1 MKKIEILMLVIIFLW
16 AGLLFKDK
24 WIYPFINEILPH
36 YLKESHEHGNSA
48 KISKLNPVDVEDLIY
63 LPPVKD
69 FKKIFLRKIIKDR
82 YIEITIPE
90 NVLRLYILDH
100 KIGEFVL
107 KKIYPVSVGK
117 PSTPSEIGEGII
129 YTKGGIVFKYN
140 YGRNQGKVVEYTHMP
155 DGSKIRI
162 PYEKMRGLYM
172 IINNSDRYVIHST
185 TEYWK
190 IGKAVSMGC
199 IRMLIEDMLELYPYI
214 KPVMK
219 VRIVYKLFEL
229 DDDLLTVYADIY
241 KRSLNMYKD
250 LMNFFISH
258 NINPVIFDTR
268 KLKRLL
274 FQNLPVTVSL
284 NELLNEYF
292 ISRNLTW
299 DKIEIEDIIVFQKN
313 ISFIDFI
320 DNFKVYGR

>member
-1 MKKIEILMLVIIFLW
+1 MRKIEILMFIIIFLW

-36 YLKESHEHGNSA
+36 YLKENSENSI
-48 KISKLNPVDVEDLIY
+48 KISKSDFNPVDIEDLIY
-63 LPPVKD
+63 IPPVKD
-69 FKKIFLRKIIKDR
+69 FKKIFLRKIVKDR

-90 NVLRLYILDH
+90 NILRFYKFDY
-100 KIGEFVL
+100 KTEKFVL
-107 KKIYPVSVGK
+107 KKLYPVSVGK
-117 PSTPSEIGEGII
+117 PTTPSEIGEGII
-129 YTKGGIVFKYN
+129 YTKGKIVFKYK
-140 YGRNQGKVVEYTHMP
+140 YGKNQGQIVKYSKMP

-190 IGKAVSMGC
+190 IGQAVSGGC

-219 VRIVYKLFEL
+219 VKIVYKLFEL
-229 DDDLLTVYADIY
+229 DDDLLTVYDDIY

-250 LMNFFISH
+250 LINFFIRH
-258 NINPVIFDTR
+258 NINPVIFDTN

-292 ISRNLTW
+292 IAQNLTW
-299 DKIEIEDIIVFQKN
+299 DKIKIKDIIEFKKD
-313 ISFIDFI
+313 ISLI
-320 DNFKVYGR
+320 DNLKVYGK